1 MAAPG
6 DTQGSALVGFGGPL
20 KEIAN
25 LHNTTS
31 SASTPSTKDLD
42 QKEFISPVVAQLAQ
56 VLAEHLKGTTAA
68 QTPGSAS
75 STVPGTPDSAIVS
88 LGLTG
93 QTREPTGYGSCKYV
107 LNRTSGFRGTGDAA
121 EHLNSQRDCRES
133 FKCSPSFFTCCSP
146 YHSAPLAH
154 LR

>member
-25 LHNTTS
+25 LYNTTS

-56 VLAEHLKGTTAA
+56 VLAEHLKGTMAA

-75 STVPGTPDSAIVS
+75 DMVPETPDSAIVS
-88 LGLTG
+88 PGPTS
-93 QTREPTGYGSCKYV
+93 QTREPLFWQWTVDRGLCSATKTLAALRKPTGEVPPG
-107 LNRTSGFRGTGDAA
+107 R
-121 EHLNSQRDCRES
+121 
-133 FKCSPSFFTCCSP
+133 
-146 YHSAPLAH
+146 
-154 LR
+154 

>member
-1 MAAPG
+1 MAQPQG
-6 DTQGSALVGFGGPL
+6 TQGPSRVGSGPPL

-93 QTREPTGYGSCKYV
+93 QTREPS
-107 LNRTSGFRGTGDAA
+107 LNATTLKS
-121 EHLNSQRDCRES
+121 S
-133 FKCSPSFFTCCSP
+133 FVWRSIFDLSSLVTFAIRPS
-146 YHSAPLAH
+146 Y
-154 LR
+154 

>member
-93 QTREPTGYGSCKYV
+93 QTREPSLNATTLKSSFVWRSIFV
-107 LNRTSGFRGTGDAA
+107 LSSLVTFAIR
-121 EHLNSQRDCRES
+121 
-133 FKCSPSFFTCCSP
+133 PS
-146 YHSAPLAH
+146 Y
-154 LR
+154 

>member
-25 LHNTTS
+25 LYNTTS

-75 STVPGTPDSAIVS
+75 GTVPGTPDSAIVS
-88 LGLTG
+88 LGLTD
-93 QTREPTGYGSCKYV
+93 QT
-107 LNRTSGFRGTGDAA
+107 
-121 EHLNSQRDCRES
+121 HES
-133 FKCSPSFFTCCSP
+133 SLVYTLPI
-146 YHSAPLAH
+146 
-154 LR
+154 